1 MKKKKQKDL
10 KLIPRVLSM
19 ISSFESHIF
28 YKNILSTHEF
38 AKLLKE
44 HLKSTVVESEFLWF
58 WLLIK
63 YEVF

>member
-10 KLIPRVLSM
+10 KLIPGVLSM

-44 HLKSTVVESEFLWF
+44 HLKSTVVESEFL
-58 WLLIK
+58 
-63 YEVF
+63 